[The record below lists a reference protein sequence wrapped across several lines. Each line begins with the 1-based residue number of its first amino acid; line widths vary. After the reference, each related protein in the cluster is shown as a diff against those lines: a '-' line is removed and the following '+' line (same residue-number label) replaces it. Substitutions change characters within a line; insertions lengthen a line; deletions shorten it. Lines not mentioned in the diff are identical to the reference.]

1 MTEDSSIT
9 HRAYVEIRAALIA
22 CRLPPGSRLN
32 IAQLQREIGVSQAA
46 VREALSRLTAE
57 GLATIERNS
66 GFRAAPIAANGYREL
81 SAACLTIEVPLL
93 RSAIQNGDYVW
104 EGALLS
110 AYHVAS
116 RVLSEAA
123 SDSIGVDA
131 YFSHREEFHQR
142 LFSACDN
149 QWLLWSWS
157 LLYAQQLRFRHIFSD
172 LARFERGLHDDYRG
186 FLNLVIERD
195 ADRAIMLWTRTH
207 EKVAEFIE
215 SSLHGSE
222 LELADG
228 GLRGVAG
235 GRRAAQG
242 PGEARERAAPRRR
255 IGRPADSR
263 AVPSPWPPRS
273 PTES

>member
-1 MTEDSSIT
+1 MSRRRLEYPTRMTEDSSIT

-66 GFRAAPIAANGYREL
+66 GFRAAPIAADGYREL

-110 AYHVAS
+110 VYHVAS

-142 LFSACDN
+142 LFSACAI
-149 QWLLWSWS
+149 SGCS
-157 LLYAQQLRFRHIFSD
+157 G
-172 LARFERGLHDDYRG
+172 RGRCS
-186 FLNLVIERD
+186 
-195 ADRAIMLWTRTH
+195 MP
-207 EKVAEFIE
+207 
-215 SSLHGSE
+215 SSCDSGISFPISPGSS
-222 LELADG
+222 
-228 GLRGVAG
+228 
-235 GRRAAQG
+235 AACTTII
-242 PGEARERAAPRRR
+242 A
-255 IGRPADSR
+255 S
-263 AVPSPWPPRS
+263 S
-273 PTES
+273 

>member
-1 MTEDSSIT
+1 MSRRRLEYLTRMAEDSSIT
-9 HRAYVEIRAALIA
+9 QRAYVEIRAALIE

-66 GFRAAPIAANGYREL
+66 GFRAASVAADGFREL
-81 SAACLTIEVPLL
+81 STACLTIEVPLL
-93 RSAIQNGDYVW
+93 RSSIQNGDYVW

-116 RVLSEAA
+116 RVLSEA

-131 YFSHREEFHQR
+131 YVGHREKFHQL

-157 LLYAQQLRFRHIFSD
+157 LLYAQQLRFRHTFSD
-172 LARFERGLHDDYRG
+172 LARFERGLHDEHRE
-186 FLNLVIERD
+186 FLNVVIERD
-195 ADRAIMLWTRTH
+195 ADRAVMLWTRNQ

-215 SSLHGSE
+215 SSLHRSE
-222 LELADG
+222 RELADG
-228 GLRGVAG
+228 GLRGEG
-235 GRRAAQG
+235 
-242 PGEARERAAPRRR
+242 
-255 IGRPADSR
+255 
-263 AVPSPWPPRS
+263 
-273 PTES
+273 